1 MYGKNVW
8 LIADGFMSNT
18 KTDKNVSHEAVCV
31 LNLSGEKANVKIL
44 YVQGGSD
51 NIDPSKYG
59 SSELLLPKSQSIGFD
74 GVYFEDEEPL
84 AGFSAVCENDRTNH
98 IRLDKIVNDK
108 GQKIPKEKPYALLIE
123 SDRPVVCQHTRLDV
137 TAPDMALMTTI
148 AY

>member
-8 LIADGFMSNT
+8 LIADGFISNT

-31 LNLSGEKANVKIL
+31 LNLSGEKANVKIT
-44 YVQGGSD
+44 
-51 NIDPSKYG
+51 
-59 SSELLLPKSQSIGFD
+59 
-74 GVYFEDEEPL
+74 VYFEDEEPL
-84 AGFSAVCENDRTNH
+84 TGFSAVCENDRTNH

-108 GQKIPKEKPYALLIE
+108 GQKIPKEKPSALLIE

>member
-31 LNLSGEKANVKIL
+31 LNLSGEKANVKIT
-44 YVQGGSD
+44 
-51 NIDPSKYG
+51 
-59 SSELLLPKSQSIGFD
+59 
-74 GVYFEDEEPL
+74 VYFEDEEPL
-84 AGFSAVCENDRTNH
+84 TGFSTVCENDRTNH

>member
-31 LNLSGEKANVKIL
+31 LNLSGEKANVKIT
-44 YVQGGSD
+44 
-51 NIDPSKYG
+51 
-59 SSELLLPKSQSIGFD
+59 
-74 GVYFEDEEPL
+74 VYFEDEEPL
-84 AGFSAVCENDRTNH
+84 TGFSAVCEKNRTNH

>member
-31 LNLSGEKANVKIL
+31 LNLSGEKANVKIT
-44 YVQGGSD
+44 
-51 NIDPSKYG
+51 
-59 SSELLLPKSQSIGFD
+59 
-74 GVYFEDEEPL
+74 VYFEDEEPL
-84 AGFSAVCENDRTNH
+84 TGFSAVCENDRTNH

-137 TAPDMALMTTI
+137 TSPDMALMTTI

>member
-31 LNLSGEKANVKIL
+31 LNLSGEKANVKIT
-44 YVQGGSD
+44 
-51 NIDPSKYG
+51 
-59 SSELLLPKSQSIGFD
+59 
-74 GVYFEDEEPL
+74 VYFEDEEPL
-84 AGFSAVCENDRTNH
+84 TEFSAVCENNRTNH

>member
-31 LNLSGEKANVKIL
+31 LNLSGEKANVKIT
-44 YVQGGSD
+44 
-51 NIDPSKYG
+51 
-59 SSELLLPKSQSIGFD
+59 
-74 GVYFEDEEPL
+74 VYFEDEEPL
-84 AGFSAVCENDRTNH
+84 TGFSAVCENDRTNH

-137 TAPDMALMTTI
+137 TASDMALMTTI

>member
-31 LNLSGEKANVKIL
+31 LNLSGEKANVKIT
-44 YVQGGSD
+44 
-51 NIDPSKYG
+51 
-59 SSELLLPKSQSIGFD
+59 
-74 GVYFEDEEPL
+74 VYFEDEEPL
-84 AGFSAVCENDRTNH
+84 TGFSAVCETDRTNH
-98 IRLDKIVNDK
+98 IRLDKIVNDN

>member
-31 LNLSGEKANVKIL
+31 LNLSGEKANVKIT
-44 YVQGGSD
+44 
-51 NIDPSKYG
+51 
-59 SSELLLPKSQSIGFD
+59 
-74 GVYFEDEEPL
+74 VYFEDEEPL
-84 AGFSAVCENDRTNH
+84 TGFSTVCENDRTNH

-137 TAPDMALMTTI
+137 TAPDMAFMTTI

>member
-18 KTDKNVSHEAVCV
+18 KTDKNISHEAVCV
-31 LNLSGEKANVKIL
+31 LNLSGEKATVKIT
-44 YVQGGSD
+44 
-51 NIDPSKYG
+51 
-59 SSELLLPKSQSIGFD
+59 
-74 GVYFEDEEPL
+74 VYFENEEPL
-84 AGFSAVCENDRTNH
+84 TGFSAVCENDRTNH

>member
-31 LNLSGEKANVKIL
+31 LNLSGEKANVKIT
-44 YVQGGSD
+44 
-51 NIDPSKYG
+51 
-59 SSELLLPKSQSIGFD
+59 
-74 GVYFEDEEPL
+74 VYFEDEEPL
-84 AGFSAVCENDRTNH
+84 TGFSAVCENNRTNH

-108 GQKIPKEKPYALLIE
+108 GRKIPKEKPYALLIE

>member
-31 LNLSGEKANVKIL
+31 LNLSGEKANDKI
-44 YVQGGSD
+44 
-51 NIDPSKYG
+51 P
-59 SSELLLPKSQSIGFD
+59 
-74 GVYFEDEEPL
+74 VYFEDEEPL
-84 AGFSAVCENDRTNH
+84 TGFSAVCENDRTNH

>member
-31 LNLSGEKANVKIL
+31 LNLSGEKANVKIT
-44 YVQGGSD
+44 
-51 NIDPSKYG
+51 
-59 SSELLLPKSQSIGFD
+59 
-74 GVYFEDEEPL
+74 VYFEDEEPL
-84 AGFSAVCENDRTNH
+84 TGFYAVCENNRTNH

>member
-1 MYGKNVW
+1 MYGKNIW

-31 LNLSGEKANVKIL
+31 LNLSGEKATVKIT
-44 YVQGGSD
+44 
-51 NIDPSKYG
+51 
-59 SSELLLPKSQSIGFD
+59 
-74 GVYFEDEEPL
+74 VYFEDEEPL
-84 AGFSAVCENDRTNH
+84 TGFSAVCENDRTNH

-137 TAPDMALMTTI
+137 TAPDMTLMTTI

>member
-31 LNLSGEKANVKIL
+31 LNLSGEKANVKIT
-44 YVQGGSD
+44 
-51 NIDPSKYG
+51 
-59 SSELLLPKSQSIGFD
+59 
-74 GVYFEDEEPL
+74 VYFEDEEPL
-84 AGFSAVCENDRTNH
+84 TGFSAVCENDRTNH
-98 IRLDKIVNDK
+98 IRLDKIVNDN

>member
-31 LNLSGEKANVKIL
+31 LNLSGEKATVKIT
-44 YVQGGSD
+44 
-51 NIDPSKYG
+51 
-59 SSELLLPKSQSIGFD
+59 
-74 GVYFEDEEPL
+74 VYFEDEEPL